1 METFVDNII
10 KGQRSDCFCRSRK

>member
-10 KGQRSDCFCRSRK
+10 KAQRSDCFCRSRK

>member
-10 KGQRSDCFCRSRK
+10 QGQRSDCFCRSRK